1 MSPQHSKF
9 WLAMVPMV
17 VAGWTLNAQTVERVT
32 FYRDA
37 ALESWKGEATQG
49 RVEVARSQS
58 DLDASR
64 VRIFP
69 ASGTG
74 QLGLDEAVGHAKYST
89 EAQAKRKGW
98 DQELASLTLELALR
112 RAQLDL
118 VEEDLDMLRANRNV
132 GGTAESILVEDLE
145 ELSDWMHEAFR
156 DALYRRVELREELAT
171 MEQNVAALRAERS
184 EWTDSQP
191 YALSVRWPEGQEG
204 EVWADVLESEGAHW
218 SLVHQVQVL
227 GKGQAL
233 WEKRGRY
240 RLGLPKA
247 VKTQVVFADE
257 NWPGFAGES
266 RWAGGADAEGQTY
279 ERRPAKGL
287 QPERPANQRWS
298 NWGSQYVMENPMM
311 LGDDTEGE
319 VVLTSAEVPIRRRY
333 VSIPKRSNAVQMQLL
348 VPQSARPMVT
358 ASEVRLLDESGVPAL
373 RSMVL
378 SGDTMIVEA
387 GVASLW
393 SIQRSKEEALC
404 RRVPLGNR
412 IQHRRAFIIEVTNRS
427 DRAGKLTLIE
437 PLPSSRALEIEVASE
452 DLDGG
457 RLDAATES
465 LIWSLALKA
474 GETRT
479 VKFAYDLTHDKGVE
493 LSDKD

>member
-1 MSPQHSKF
+1 MSPQYSKF
-9 WLAMVPMV
+9 WLAMVPTV
-17 VAGWTLNAQTVERVT
+17 VAGWTLNAQTVEQVT

-37 ALESWKGEATQG
+37 ALVSWKAEATQG

-58 DLDASR
+58 NMDASR
-64 VRIFP
+64 VRIYP
-69 ASGTG
+69 ASGTA
-74 QLGLDEAVGHAKYST
+74 QLGLDDGVDMANRSAEAAG
-89 EAQAKRKGW
+89 KREGG

-112 RAQLDL
+112 RAQLEL
-118 VEEDLDMLRANRNV
+118 VEEDLGMLRANRSV

-145 ELSDWMHEAFR
+145 ELSEWMHEAFR
-156 DALYRRVELREELAT
+156 DALYRRVELREELAI

-184 EWTDSQP
+184 EWMDSQP
-191 YALSVRWPEGQEG
+191 YALTVRWPEGQEG

-233 WEKRGRY
+233 WEKRSRY
-240 RLGLPKA
+240 RLGLPMA

-266 RWAGGADAEGQTY
+266 RSVGGADTEGQTV

-287 QPERPANQRWS
+287 QSDRPINQTWS

-319 VVLTSAEVPIRRRY
+319 VVLTSTEVPIRRRY

-393 SIQRSKEEALC
+393 SVQRSKEEALC

-412 IQHRRAFIIEVTNRS
+412 IQHRRAFIIEVANRS

-437 PLPSSRALEIEVASE
+437 PLPSSRALEIEVAPE

-465 LIWSLALKA
+465 LVWSLALKA

-479 VKFAYDLTHDKGVE
+479 VKFAYDLTHDKGVV
-493 LSDKD
+493 LTGKD